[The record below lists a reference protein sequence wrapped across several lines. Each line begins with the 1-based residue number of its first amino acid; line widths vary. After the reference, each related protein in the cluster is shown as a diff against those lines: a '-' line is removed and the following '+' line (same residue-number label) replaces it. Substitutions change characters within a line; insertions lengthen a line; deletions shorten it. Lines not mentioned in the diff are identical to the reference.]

1 MIDATDLRLMKKVK
15 SQTFDRN
22 YTSYRNCIDFVIYVY
37 YTYNIVLNLAHKS
50 CTG

>member
-1 MIDATDLRLMKKVK
+1 MLDATDLRLMK

-37 YTYNIVLNLAHKS
+37 YTYSNVLNLAHKS
-50 CTG
+50 YTG